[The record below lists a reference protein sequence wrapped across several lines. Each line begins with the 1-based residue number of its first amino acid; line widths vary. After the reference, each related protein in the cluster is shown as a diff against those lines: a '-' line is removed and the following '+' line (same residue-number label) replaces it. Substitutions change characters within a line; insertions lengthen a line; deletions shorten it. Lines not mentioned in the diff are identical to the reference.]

1 MGCGQSKPV
10 KTPKPES
17 PKAAVEEPKTVYVV
31 TNGHPVNL
39 VQVHRDDIGS
49 IARDPYSPEP
59 VILNINKP
67 VIEPFSPRWQNQP
80 TQPVNQNS
88 YPYYNNQNNNGY
100 NYPAPNANIYQPPTV
115 DDQKKVDIM
124 GGFRGQVPLQE
135 IDYERQASDLELEI
149 KTHFNEVK
157 RLGKVKNFKIISLLT

>member
-10 KTPKPES
+10 KTLKPES

-31 TNGHPVNL
+31 TDGRPVNL
-39 VQVHRDDIGS
+39 VQVHRDEIGS

-80 TQPVNQNS
+80 TQPMNQNS
-88 YPYYNNQNNNGY
+88 YPYYNN
-100 NYPAPNANIYQPPTV
+100 
-115 DDQKKVDIM
+115 
-124 GGFRGQVPLQE
+124 
-135 IDYERQASDLELEI
+135 
-149 KTHFNEVK
+149 
-157 RLGKVKNFKIISLLT
+157 